1 MNTYERVMSG
11 PVFHCE
17 TIVTDTVL
25 TLPCNTCLNCDP
37 MTPQCPCTF
46 AQVNPIC
53 TLIVSHSANNVITI
67 ITKEK
72 RFEYCGVTYLLFM
85 ESPARV
91 LGASRERPWRVQGE
105 SRKNP
110 GTIQGASRDRQWKV

>member
-1 MNTYERVMSG
+1 MSG

-37 MTPQCPCTF
+37 MTPQCPSTF

-72 RFEYCGVTYLLFM
+72 RFEYCGVTYPLFM
-85 ESPARV
+85 ESPGIVHGKSRDSPGRV
-91 LGASRERPWRVQGE
+91 HGESRERPGRV
-105 SRKNP
+105 
-110 GTIQGASRDRQWKV
+110 